1 MPKISELKN
10 KQLSKKHIRVALDL
24 ASGMTSVEVKHKY
37 KIQPYEL
44 LKLKREPL
52 FRLIIKERKLAIKQ
66 TVMRVFGKFD
76 ADYELM
82 VEKYMKRLLEDE
94 RIDKTSLMAL
104 ASIVDTFASIYKK
117 VSEID
122 TLSKKQ
128 LLDLKRYK
136 LEKQH
141 FEILRKMKIGDNISN
156 DNETPNSIIADFYKK
171 LNEMATEDFRQ
182 RDIEISEQM
191 KQDMLELDL
200 SNKNEYQLKQMQQ
213 MINKQLQLMDEK
225 NTEAENKEINEKRHI
240 NQECINAK
248 ALEQKR
254 QLEQNIDVL
263 NTNEK
268 PKKHKRKKQPSDEIY
283 EEQERQKNILKEHL
297 ENSSDED
304 IR

>member
-1 MPKISELKN
+1 MANISELKN
-10 KQLSKKHIRVALDL
+10 KKLSKKQIHMALDL
-24 ASGMTSVEVKHKY
+24 ASGMTSHEIKQKY
-37 KIQPYEL
+37 KISEYDL
-44 LKLKREPL
+44 LKLKKEPL
-52 FRLIIKERKLAIKQ
+52 FRLVIKERKQAIKQ

-76 ADYELM
+76 SDYELM

-141 FEILRKMKIGDNISN
+141 FEILRKMKIGDNTP
-156 DNETPNSIIADFYKK
+156 DGEGTPNSIIADFYQK
-171 LNEMATEDFRQ
+171 LNEMATEDFKQ
-182 RDIEISEQM
+182 KDIEISEEM
-191 KQDMLELDL
+191 KQQMLEIDL
-200 SNKNEYQLKQMQQ
+200 SNKNEWQLKQMQQ
-213 MINKQLQLMDEK
+213 MINKQLQLMNEK
-225 NTEAENKEINEKRHI
+225 NTEAENKEINEKRHN
-240 NQECINAK
+240 NQEQITAK
-248 ALEQKR
+248 MLEQKR
-254 QLEQNIDVL
+254 EMEQNIDVL

-268 PKKHKRKKQPSDEIY
+268 PKKHKRKEQPADETY
-283 EEQERQKNILKEHL
+283 EEQQRQKEILKEHL